1 MIQNTSNA
9 ECALRKNREAGSFL
23 FSFEE
28 DLRMSFS
35 RTKKADIIIRT
46 YLENEQKEIPCCF
59 FHDINCEK
67 PTQGWHYGDF
77 AVLVQ
82 KAQAEGKIQRD

>member
-1 MIQNTSNA
+1 
-9 ECALRKNREAGSFL
+9 
-23 FSFEE
+23 
-28 DLRMSFS
+28 MSFS

-46 YLENEQKEIPCCF
+46 YLENEQKETPCCF

-77 AVLVQ
+77 AALVQ
-82 KAQAEGKIQRD
+82 KAQAEGIIQRD

>member
-1 MIQNTSNA
+1 M
-9 ECALRKNREAGSFL
+9 
-23 FSFEE
+23 
-28 DLRMSFS
+28 
-35 RTKKADIIIRT
+35 
-46 YLENEQKEIPCCF
+46 ENEQKEIPCCF

-77 AVLVQ
+77 AALVQ

>member
-1 MIQNTSNA
+1 M
-9 ECALRKNREAGSFL
+9 
-23 FSFEE
+23 
-28 DLRMSFS
+28 
-35 RTKKADIIIRT
+35 
-46 YLENEQKEIPCCF
+46 ENEQKEIPCCF

-82 KAQAEGKIQRD
+82 KAQAEGIIQRD